1 MTRDKFSQN
10 LPDDP
15 DTLKVL
21 FYSYADQLGDPLN
34 KSEQAHC
41 VLKAISEKI
50 VRQTGLVKFRGSSE
64 ILSDEH
70 LRQIGLV
77 ISQAAAA
84 EHAAGQIVAVSE
96 SGPFDPPID
105 KAWTRSGTQLQEA
118 LKPHVPEPLL
128 ERLKTA
134 IDLRNEIAHGFQ
146 SETTDTETYELLG
159 LPVDTIQFDDRITI
173 KRNPK
178 KGADDFKVL
187 TWRGDSLKELHK
199 ELVAIEGEL
208 EKILWEKIN
217 ALL

>member
-34 KSEQAHC
+34 KREQAHC

-96 SGPFDPPID
+96 SVHSIHQSIKHGH
-105 KAWTRSGTQLQEA
+105 AQE
-118 LKPHVPEPLL
+118 LNCRKPSSPMFP
-128 ERLKTA
+128 
-134 IDLRNEIAHGFQ
+134 
-146 SETTDTETYELLG
+146 S
-159 LPVDTIQFDDRITI
+159 P
-173 KRNPK
+173 
-178 KGADDFKVL
+178 
-187 TWRGDSLKELHK
+187 S
-199 ELVAIEGEL
+199 
-208 EKILWEKIN
+208 
-217 ALL
+217 